1 MSSVSTPAA
10 CSAMAQRR
18 PAGPPPITATSA
30 VWLSLPPLMS
40 VPAITPRKVATGER
54 LRTTGALPN
63 LARGRQGARVM
74 EPKGSGTHAT
84 APQIAAAFA
93 VHVFTAGGAACA
105 LLALTAAVAGEWP
118 RMFLWLGVALIID
131 GVDGTFARLLRVAEV
146 LPRWSGDTLDLVVDF
161 TTYVFVP
168 AYAIAAG
175 HLMPDTLAIPAA
187 AAIAITGTLYFAN
200 RKMKTSDNFFRGF
213 PAVWNLVAFYLLL
226 LRPAPAIAA
235 GMVTLFAV
243 LTFVPVRFVH
253 PFRVRQLRTVTVALL
268 TLWAALALAAVKQGL
283 APVPWITVGLCV
295 LGGYFLAVGL
305 LPQPDRSE

>member
-1 MSSVSTPAA
+1 MP
-10 CSAMAQRR
+10 
-18 PAGPPPITATSA
+18 ATS
-30 VWLSLPPLMS
+30 SKR
-40 VPAITPRKVATGER
+40 I
-54 LRTTGALPN
+54 
-63 LARGRQGARVM
+63 LAF
-74 EPKGSGTHAT
+74 S
-84 APQIAAAFA
+84 
-93 VHVFTAGGAACA
+93 VHVLTAIGAAVALFA
-105 LLALTAAVAGEWP
+105 LLAATHGDWP
-118 RMFLWLGVALIID
+118 LMFLWLGVALVID
-131 GVDGTFARLLRVAEV
+131 AVDGPLARALNVAEV
-146 LPRWSGDTLDLVVDF
+146 LPNWSGETLDLVVDY

-168 AYAIAAG
+168 AYAVAAG
-175 HLMPDTLAIPAA
+175 HLMPDTLAIPSA

-243 LTFVPVRFVH
+243 LTFVPIRFIH
-253 PFRVRQLRTVTVALL
+253 PFRVRRLRTVTVALL

-283 APVPWITVGLCV
+283 APALWITIGLCG